1 MLKIKLFKCL
11 VNREIEYDTNE
22 VYRTFEEFC
31 ELYQLLIKTFTT
43 LKMPETVSLN
53 KFKETKQSNKRRQL
67 VDSLIRDISCMQAE
81 ISQVKY

>member
-53 KFKETKQSNKRRQL
+53 IETNLL
-67 VDSLIRDISCMQAE
+67 VSSL
-81 ISQVKY
+81 